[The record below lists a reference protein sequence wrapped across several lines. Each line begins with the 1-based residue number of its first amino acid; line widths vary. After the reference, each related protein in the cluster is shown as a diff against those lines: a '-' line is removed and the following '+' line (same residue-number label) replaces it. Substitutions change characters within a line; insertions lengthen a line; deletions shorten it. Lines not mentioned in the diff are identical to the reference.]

1 MATTKKNYYYVLVF
15 TDEGPVYVT
24 SVNNAQRI
32 SYWEREEEPKAFPKY
47 YAEELVYGLNC
58 NGYRAV
64 LVSTKYEECQPY
76 NYKDW
81 NLTFV
86 RKNIDEE

>member
-1 MATTKKNYYYVLVF
+1 MAKTKNYYYVLVF
-15 TDEGPVYVT
+15 TDEGPVYLT
-24 SVNNAQRI
+24 SANNSSRYAC
-32 SYWEREEEPKAFPKY
+32 WDKEEEPLALSKS
-47 YAEELVYGLNC
+47 YAEDVVFGLRC

-64 LVSTKYEECQPY
+64 LVATKYEECQPY

-86 RKNIDEE
+86 RKADNEDD